1 MRRTFSSRSRLSR
14 KRFREGKAMAVE
26 ITVPQL
32 GESVIE
38 AVVSKWNKKEGEAAK
53 VDEPLVVLETD
64 KVTVDVPSPVAGR
77 LTQIARKE
85 GDKVKV
91 GDVLGSITP
100 GPVSASAEA
109 PASAPPKAA
118 PAPIPTPAPSPAAAP
133 PAAPPAA
140 APPPARLRE
149 VTSTAGR
156 RALGSPVARRV
167 MEGNSVDASRVRGS
181 GAGGRILKEDVL
193 QVLEGGA
200 ASASKP
206 ATIEPPPPRTDGELE
221 ERVKMT
227 PLRRRVAERL
237 LAAQANAAIL
247 TTFNEIDMSAVM
259 ALRKSYQDKFVEKYG
274 VKLGLMSFFVRASID
289 ALH

>member
-1 MRRTFSSRSRLSR
+1 MRLTLWSKSRLSR
-14 KRFREGKAMAVE
+14 NRFREGKAMAVE

-32 GESVIE
+32 GESITE

-64 KVTVDVPSPVAGR
+64 KVTVDVPSPVAGK

-100 GPVSASAEA
+100 GSVSSVAEIQ
-109 PASAPPKAA
+109 PSAPPRPTPTAA
-118 PAPIPTPAPSPAAAP
+118 ATSAVSPAPLSAAAP
-133 PAAPPAA
+133 FPAVGSAPAH
-140 APPPARLRE
+140 LRE
-149 VTSTAGR
+149 VTSSDGR
-156 RALGSPVARRV
+156 GALVSPVARRV
-167 MEGNSVDASRVRGS
+167 LEGNSMDASRVRGS

-200 ASASKP
+200 GAASKP
-206 ATIEPPPPRTDGELE
+206 AEIEPPPPRTEGERE

-237 LAAQANAAIL
+237 LAAQSNAAIL

-259 ALRKSYQDKFVEKYG
+259 ALRKSYQEKFVEKHG
-274 VKLGLMSFFVRASID
+274 VKLGLMSFFI
-289 ALH
+289 